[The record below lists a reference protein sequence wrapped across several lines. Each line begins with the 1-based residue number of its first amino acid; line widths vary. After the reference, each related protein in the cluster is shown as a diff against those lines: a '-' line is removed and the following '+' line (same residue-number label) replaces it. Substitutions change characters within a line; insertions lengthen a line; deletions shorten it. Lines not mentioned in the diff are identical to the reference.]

1 MGMIQEVSK
10 TQAFEMYKKETQVDI
25 EEMDILIAFHKHNLA
40 EDDAL
45 KTIM

>member
-1 MGMIQEVSK
+1 
-10 TQAFEMYKKETQVDI
+10 MYKKETQVDI

>member
-1 MGMIQEVSK
+1 
-10 TQAFEMYKKETQVDI
+10 MYKKETQVDI

-45 KTIM
+45 KAIMQTAQATLNQ